1 MYFGLTFTFQ
11 KQFSTFTCIKFTD
24 IDNDMKSNSCFKP
37 EIEYGVIISHPLPLK
52 HNHCLAS
59 AVQQQDRDTSLF
71 HETDSGGCL
80 L

>member
-1 MYFGLTFTFQ
+1 
-11 KQFSTFTCIKFTD
+11 
-24 IDNDMKSNSCFKP
+24 MKSNSCFKLK
-37 EIEYGVIISHPLPLK
+37 IEYGVIISHRLLPK

-71 HETDSGGCL
+71 HETDSGSCL